1 MKPLKKFALGFW
13 VYPDVDFTMEVLKM
27 YDTNFGDR
35 LHDIH
40 FSHYEN
46 SLIAS
51 GRNLSGIKEKK
62 MFEFLERALS
72 ETDLR
77 LTLLMNYLI
86 KKDYSQILNIFDK
99 YYKAGIRSVV
109 IADLELIKRIK
120 QKYPD
125 VFIQGSC
132 LSYRNT
138 EEELYEEAKEGVEL
152 HNPSVDIIRMPGQIE
167 KNFKAGFKQK
177 ILFAEGCYHKC
188 PFEKPK
194 EGHRWKIARNEPFYH
209 KDMCERKI
217 FRDARDFFLA
227 NWVTIH
233 QLKKIEDYI
242 DVVKLPR
249 GQMTDPY
256 KSTQKIRSTNN
267 LVRNMDE
274 SLASFIH
281 KYDNNIPHDVLDF
294 NTVAYKYMLR
304 ANIGY
309 VNSAIFDDFFFERT
323 SSCEKRCREL
333 RCTLCDEKL
342 KQIINSQPNGR
353 VVGSPKFIKIMR

>member
-13 VYPDVDFTMEVLKM
+13 VNPDVDFTMDVLKM
-27 YDTNFGDR
+27 YDRRFRDR

-46 SLIAS
+46 SIIAS
-51 GRNLSGIKEKK
+51 GRTLSGISEKE
-62 MFEFLERALS
+62 MFEFLERAYS
-72 ETDLR
+72 ETSVR

-86 KKDYSQILNIFDK
+86 EKDYGKILKIFDK

-167 KNFKAGFKQK
+167 KNHKAGFKQK
-177 ILFAEGCYHKC
+177 ILFAEGCFHQC
-188 PFEKPK
+188 PHEKPK
-194 EGHRWKIARNEPFYH
+194 DGHRWNIARNKPYH
-209 KDMCERKI
+209 HPDMCEKRI

-233 QLKKIEDYI
+233 QLKKIEDFVE
-242 DVVKLPR
+242 VVKLPR

-256 KSTQKIRSTNN
+256 KSTRKIRPENN
-267 LVRNMDE
+267 PIRNMDE
-274 SLASFIH
+274 ALGSFIH
-281 KYDNNIPHDVLDF
+281 KYDNDLPHDVLDF
-294 NTVAYKYMLR
+294 NAVAYKYMLR

-309 VNSAIFDDFFFERT
+309 VNSAIFDDYFFKVT
-323 SSCEKRCREL
+323 SSCKKRCREL
-333 RCTLCDEKL
+333 KCTLCDEKL
-342 KQIINSQPNGR
+342 KQIIDSQPNGR
-353 VVGSPKFIKIMR
+353 VVGNPNFIKIMR